1 MAHSSPCG
9 GESRGKVRTTSG
21 KTRELQEIRTVKIT
35 ALSRLKIGAGRVD
48 TFIVLEM
55 ASGIR
60 AGEGESF
67 LVFMADE
74 RDGFEQRQVERGS
87 RR

>member
-1 MAHSSPCG
+1 MARSSPCG

-21 KTRELQEIRTVKIT
+21 KTGELQEIRTVKIT

-48 TFIVLEM
+48 TFVVLEI